1 MAAAAPQELH
11 SPPRGGKREETAALR
26 GLCPAGNGPSP
37 QAAAP
42 EVPWWFYSTGA
53 SENVA
58 GRRLL
63 CSGFFSGEI
72 LVEVKLK
79 VKEALTS
86 PSVLCGGRVERLVG
100 VTPS

>member
-1 MAAAAPQELH
+1 M
-11 SPPRGGKREETAALR
+11 
-26 GLCPAGNGPSP
+26 
-37 QAAAP
+37 
-42 EVPWWFYSTGA
+42 
-53 SENVA
+53 A

-63 CSGFFSGEI
+63 YSGFFSGEI

-86 PSVLCGGRVERLVG
+86 PSGLCGGRVERLVG